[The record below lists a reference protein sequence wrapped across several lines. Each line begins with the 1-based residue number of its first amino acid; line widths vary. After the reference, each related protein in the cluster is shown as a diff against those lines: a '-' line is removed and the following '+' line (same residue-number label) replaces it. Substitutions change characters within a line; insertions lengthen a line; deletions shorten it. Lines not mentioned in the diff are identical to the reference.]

1 MSLSLTP
8 QRPSSWSSALSRSVV
23 VKLVV
28 LLMVLVASLDVV
40 DGHDTGD
47 NGATKKH
54 CACDGFSLSFDNP
67 FVGKMVLASLPFL
80 FFVHLHNHNLL

>member
-1 MSLSLTP
+1 MTLSLTH
-8 QRPSSWSSALSRSVV
+8 QRSLSWSSALSRSVV
-23 VKLVV
+23 VWLV

-40 DGHDTGD
+40 DDHATGD

-54 CACDGFSLSFDNP
+54 CACEGLSLSFDNP
-67 FVGKMVLASLPFL
+67 FVGKMVLVSLPFL

>member
-1 MSLSLTP
+1 MSLSLAP
-8 QRPSSWSSALSRSVV
+8 QRSSSWSSALSRSVV
-23 VKLVV
+23 VWLV
-28 LLMVLVASLDVV
+28 LLMVLVASLGVV
-40 DGHDTGD
+40 DGHATGD
-47 NGATKKH
+47 NGTKKH